1 MLDYGGERANDG
13 RCGHLGS
20 ARTVGGGD
28 SLLAPDLDGR
38 LVGSEG
44 AKGTGVAGMIC
55 ITDELGPERRR

>member
-1 MLDYGGERANDG
+1 MLDYGGERANDQ
-13 RCGHLGS
+13 RCGYIGS
-20 ARTVGGGD
+20 ARSVGRAD

-44 AKGTGVAGMIC
+44 AKGMGVVGTIC